1 LTSAATRSRGDS
13 SFNNGAAMNV
23 FQEHRGRLSGLDQL
37 KLLIEAG
44 RRPPIADTLD
54 FNLVEIEKGRAV
66 FEGVPGP
73 HALNPIGSVHGGY
86 AATLLDSA
94 CGCAVHSQ
102 LTADQGYTTV
112 ELKVAYHRPITVD
125 TGPVRAEA
133 RTITM
138 GKRVAFAEGRIT
150 DAEGRI
156 YASATSTLLVFELRA
171 SKE

>member
-1 LTSAATRSRGDS
+1 
-13 SFNNGAAMNV
+13 MNV
-23 FQEHRGRLSGLDQL
+23 FQEHRGRLTGLEQL
-37 KLLIEAG
+37 RSMMAAG

-94 CGCAVHSQ
+94 CGCATHSE

-112 ELKVAYHRPITVD
+112 ELKVSYHRPITLE
-125 TGPVRAEA
+125 TGRVRAEA
-133 RTITM
+133 RIVTI

-156 YASATSTLLVFELRA
+156 YASATSTLLVFELKA
-171 SKE
+171 KSM